1 VDEALVDFLEGG
13 KAPPWLVD
21 EALVGF
27 MEGGKA
33 NTGLVI
39 DFLSPREALLPG
51 F

>member
-1 VDEALVDFLEGG
+1 M
-13 KAPPWLVD
+13 D

-33 NTGLVI
+33 TPWLVDEALVGFIEGGKANPGLVI